1 MADIHVSTIADFKAA
16 LETQGATVILDSDLD
31 FNSTTI
37 SSNFASVQATE
48 IDGQGHTLY
57 NIQSASSS
65 SVFATGTT
73 SNVVW
78 HNVNFYNLLLLG
90 SGYLISGYNV
100 SNQKVL
106 ISECKVQGKL
116 NRLFQ
121 YLNSV
126 SSVEGG
132 KGCVRSAFNINSD
145 CRFQEPSYSLCY
157 FILNESMAE
166 YSTYQSLIAKDC
178 YFTGHATY
186 PAATILSSQ
195 SERCVI
201 NVYNDA
207 ATTPRLYGTNILYN
221 SDRSTFTGG
230 IPLTDNKLKD
240 RDAVAATG
248 FPIL

>member
-1 MADIHVSTIADFKAA
+1 MADIHVSTIQDFKTA
-16 LETQGATVILDSDLD
+16 LQTAGATVLLDADLD
-31 FNSTTI
+31 FNSMTI

-90 SGYLISGYNV
+90 NGYLISGYNV

-106 ISECKVQGKL
+106 ISECKIQGKA

-121 YLNSV
+121 YLNNV

-132 KGCVRSAFNINSD
+132 KGCIKSAFNINSD
-145 CRFQEPSYSLCY
+145 CRFNEPSYSTCY
-157 FILNESMAE
+157 FNLAES
-166 YSTYQSLIAKDC
+166 SNTWNTYQSINMIDC
-178 YFTGHATY
+178 YLSGHAKF
-186 PAATILSSQ
+186 PASTIMSSQ
-195 SERCVI
+195 SARNVI
-201 NVYNDA
+201 NIYNDA
-207 ATTPRLYGTNILYN
+207 ATTPTLQGSYILYN
-221 SDRSTFTGG
+221 SDRATFSGG
-230 IPLTDNKLKD
+230 IPLTDAQLKD

>member
-1 MADIHVSTIADFKAA
+1 MADIHVSTIADFKTA
-16 LETQGATVILDSDLD
+16 LQTAGSTVILDNDLD
-31 FNSTTI
+31 FNNTTI
-37 SSNFASVQATE
+37 ASSFASVQATE

-57 NIQSASSS
+57 NIQSASLS

-100 SNQKVL
+100 NNQKVL
-106 ISECKVQGKL
+106 ISECKVQGKA

-157 FILNESMAE
+157 FNFTASTSPW
-166 YSTYQSLIAKDC
+166 STYTSARLYDC
-178 YFTGHATY
+178 YLSGHANI
-186 PAATILSSQ
+186 PANNIISSQ
-195 SERCVI
+195 SERNVI
-201 NVYNDA
+201 NIYNDSN
-207 ATTPRLYGTNILYN
+207 TTPTLQGSYILYN
-221 SDRSTFTGG
+221 SDRATFNGG
-230 IPLTDNKLKD
+230 IPLTDNELKD

>member
-1 MADIHVSTIADFKAA
+1 MADMHVSDIQSFKTA
-16 LETQGATVILDSDLD
+16 LETADAKVILDADLD
-31 FNSTTI
+31 FNATTI
-37 SSNFASVQATE
+37 SGSFASVKATE
-48 IDGQGHTLY
+48 IDGQGHTLF

-73 SNVVW
+73 SNVLW
-78 HNVNFYNLLLLG
+78 HNVNFYNVLLLG

-116 NRLFQ
+116 NRLFTN
-121 YLNSV
+121 LNTATTI
-126 SSVEGG
+126 ENGI
-132 KGCVRSAFNINSD
+132 GCTKSAFNINSD
-145 CRFQEPSYSLCY
+145 CRFNEPRFSLCY
-157 FILNESMAE
+157 FILNESPVE
-166 YSTYQSLIAKDC
+166 YSTYQSLVAKDC

-186 PAATILSSQ
+186 PAASILSSL

-207 ATTPRLYGTNILYN
+207 ATTPRLQGTNILYN
-221 SDRSTFTGG
+221 SDRATFTGG
-230 IPLTDNKLKD
+230 IPLTDAELKD